1 MERDWRYF
9 TTYSGVKLPLK
20 LVGPLAADELS
31 HRNTFVRAALDQAQ
45 RVVLIEKMVY
55 GGVQLAHKYQ
65 YDDDGKLVRAE
76 ITMDDDVT
84 VLTF

>member
-1 MERDWRYF
+1 MERDWCYF

-31 HRNTFVRAALDQAQ
+31 HRNTFVRAALDPDD

-55 GGVQLAHKYQ
+55 GGVQLAHRYQ
-65 YDDDGKLVRAE
+65 YDDSGKLVRAE
-76 ITMDDDVT
+76 ITMDEDVT